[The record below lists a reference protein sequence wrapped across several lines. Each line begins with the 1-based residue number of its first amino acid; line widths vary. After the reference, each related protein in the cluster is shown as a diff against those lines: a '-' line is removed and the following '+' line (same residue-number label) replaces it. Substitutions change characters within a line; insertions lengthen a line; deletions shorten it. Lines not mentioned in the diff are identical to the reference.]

1 MEVALRRY
9 GYVVACFKYGQKKS
23 IIYKDCETE
32 VEVMDA
38 VRKCLMER
46 ADLIEV
52 RRYER

>member
-1 MEVALRRY
+1 MEAVLRRY

-23 IIYKDCETE
+23 IVYRDCETE
-32 VEVMDA
+32 VEALRTVE
-38 VRKCLMER
+38 KCLMER